1 MEGQKNLPKEGDKGT
16 DDLKKSK
23 GTEAQNPEDKGQEPP
38 CKKTHWVPTYRDV
51 VTDDKKVA
59 LVLAG
64 YPTNKLTTEQGLL
77 IESCV
82 GDLIL
87 SGTDGTDVPRFEDT
101 RLTDGALVISAA
113 QESSLKWLTDHV
125 NLIKPWDGAEL
136 HLEAYNPIKYKRM
149 VTHIPGLPKDSKKIM
164 EILAKQN
171 PGLNTAIWK
180 VHHETE
186 VGPKGQTLFLSV
198 DENSMVKLEELK
210 RSPYFGMGR
219 VCFTDYVA
227 KQPPARKDGLSL
239 SGCEDAMF
247 CKKIETQLKE
257 FFPELTDEVIVVS
270 DTLAPIALACQSG
283 GAVIIS
289 GTGSNSLLVNPDF
302 TTKRCGGYGHLLGD
316 EGSAYWIAHKS
327 IKTCVDHIE
336 ELNCAPNN
344 YSIDNVWKAIKNH
357 LKINTEVDL
366 FSIFYGEDMEKS
378 RIASLCKKIAD
389 LALKRDELSCWIFK
403 EAGKELAKLVQTLYP
418 SAHKVLHKENGGLH
432 VVCVG
437 SVWKSWDLL
446 KNGFIEQLQNNSSK
460 GFVQEFT
467 LVVLDKTVA
476 LGGVY
481 LIAKKLNYEFPFDYE
496 HNYKILFHYVHNPNV
511 SQ

>member
-1 MEGQKNLPKEGDKGT
+1 MDKNIEKPQNNELVTIRDPTDNLSEQDRELATLLRRIAELEGLNANNGTLGEPSTSKETATSANVDQESQDQLGAVADKIEGLKLRPEKLSGSQRRKLKRSRANMEGQKNLPKEGDKGT

-23 GTEAQNPEDKGQEPP
+23 GTEAQKPEDKGQEPP

-64 YPTNKLTTEQGLL
+64 YPTNKLTTEHGLL

-149 VTHIPGLPKDSKKIM
+149 VTHIPGLPKESKKIL

-198 DENSMVKLEELK
+198 DENSMVKLKELK
-210 RSPYFGMGR
+210 CSPYFGMGR

-227 KQPPARKDGLSL
+227 KQPPARKDVKKSTPQKSGKRKAEESPVPLGKGGKAQVRNKRTHFTPASKGKGGSVLRKGKGPRKPPPSITATAEGNLS
-239 SGCEDAMF
+239 
-247 CKKIETQLKE
+247 
-257 FFPELTDEVIVVS
+257 TDPKGNVES
-270 DTLAPIALACQSG
+270 ESKARSPPRNGGGTPPTG
-283 GAVIIS
+283 GAV
-289 GTGSNSLLVNPDF
+289 
-302 TTKRCGGYGHLLGD
+302 
-316 EGSAYWIAHKS
+316 
-327 IKTCVDHIE
+327 
-336 ELNCAPNN
+336 
-344 YSIDNVWKAIKNH
+344 
-357 LKINTEVDL
+357 
-366 FSIFYGEDMEKS
+366 
-378 RIASLCKKIAD
+378 
-389 LALKRDELSCWIFK
+389 
-403 EAGKELAKLVQTLYP
+403 
-418 SAHKVLHKENGGLH
+418 
-432 VVCVG
+432 
-437 SVWKSWDLL
+437 
-446 KNGFIEQLQNNSSK
+446 
-460 GFVQEFT
+460 
-467 LVVLDKTVA
+467 
-476 LGGVY
+476 
-481 LIAKKLNYEFPFDYE
+481 
-496 HNYKILFHYVHNPNV
+496 
-511 SQ
+511 